1 MELAILIMLTSVVT
15 MFILGTYS
23 LVTLDQRLKRV
34 ERRLRKL
41 EEEELPKLEFYTN
54 ERLTKLERGL
64 VELEIEVRSGRG

>member
-1 MELAILIMLTSVVT
+1 MEIAILVMVACVVT

-41 EEEELPKLEFYTN
+41 ES
-54 ERLTKLERGL
+54 
-64 VELEIEVRSGRG
+64 EVRR

>member
-1 MELAILIMLTSVVT
+1 MEIAILIMLTSVVT

-41 EEEELPKLEFYTN
+41 ES
-54 ERLTKLERGL
+54 
-64 VELEIEVRSGRG
+64 EVRIKYGL